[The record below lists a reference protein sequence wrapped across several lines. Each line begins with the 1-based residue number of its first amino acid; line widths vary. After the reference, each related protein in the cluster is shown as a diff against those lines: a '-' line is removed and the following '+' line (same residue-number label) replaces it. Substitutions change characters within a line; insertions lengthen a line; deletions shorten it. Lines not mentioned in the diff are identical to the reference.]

1 MDRKSKLPGPTCIF
15 CQKTIDEVGGRRL
28 VQTTKGIGYGVY
40 DRQIGGGSKDRPFRS
55 IKFPDVDSK
64 YLVVWGQSWTTESM
78 QRALKTLQDGK
89 IPWFCQKCGY
99 RQCSVCGEPINYPVA
114 SDVIYDDGRIY
125 HCMIIPADLGCINPN
140 CVKYRDMNKS
150 FT

>member
-1 MDRKSKLPGPTCIF
+1 
-15 CQKTIDEVGGRRL
+15 
-28 VQTTKGIGYGVY
+28 
-40 DRQIGGGSKDRPFRS
+40 
-55 IKFPDVDSK
+55 
-64 YLVVWGQSWTTESM
+64 
-78 QRALKTLQDGK
+78 
-89 IPWFCQKCGY
+89 
-99 RQCSVCGEPINYPVA
+99 VCGEPINYPVA